1 MSNVP
6 AKNSGVRTANNLPEI
21 SVALCTY
28 NGEQFLEDQLESILS
43 QTLLPGEIVIS
54 DDGSR
59 DGTLEVVSRVL
70 TPERLSKM
78 GISLKI
84 VRHSRTLGVAKN
96 FEAALAAC
104 SGEFVSLC
112 DQDDIWHP
120 NRLAILR
127 AEFSS
132 DDVMLVHSDA
142 RLVDAAG
149 HPLGASLFFSLGA
162 GRRELLR
169 EQGPRGFFVLLRRNL
184 VTGATAMIRSNLFR
198 LAQPIPSSWVH
209 DYWLATVATV
219 FGRIVVAPGELID
232 YRQHESNQIGV
243 TKLTP
248 SIAVQLL
255 GHSRR
260 SRHEGRVQ
268 RLLDLSDRLAD
279 GGLPA
284 TDSQRA
290 FVAAKLAHEQ
300 IRLGLPPSRRKRVGV
315 IMREV
320 VSGRYHRLSRGL
332 RDVVRDVLSPP

>member
-1 MSNVP
+1 MSSAP
-6 AKNSGVRTANNLPEI
+6 STKSGARLNQNLPEI

-28 NGEQFLEDQLESILS
+28 NGELFLEEQLESILS
-43 QTLLPGEIVIS
+43 QSLLPGEIVIS

-59 DGTLEVVSRVL
+59 DGTLEVVGRVL
-70 TPERLSKM
+70 TPERLSRK

-84 VRHSRTLGVAKN
+84 LRHSKTLGVTKN
-96 FEAALAAC
+96 FEAALAAS

-142 RLVDAAG
+142 RLVDSTG
-149 HPLGASLFFSLGA
+149 HPLGASLFISLGA
-162 GRRELLR
+162 SRRELLR
-169 EQGPRGFFVLLRRNL
+169 EQGPRGFSVLLRRNL
-184 VTGATAMIRSNLFR
+184 VTGATVMIRRNLFR
-198 LAQPIPSSWVH
+198 LAQPFPSSWVH
-209 DYWLATVATV
+209 DYWLAMVATV

-248 SIAVQLL
+248 SIALQLL
-255 GHSRR
+255 GHSRG

-268 RLLDLSDRLAD
+268 RLLELSHRLAD

-290 FVAAKLAHEQ
+290 FVAAKLTHEK
-300 IRLGLPPSRRKRVGV
+300 IRLDLPPSRRKRVGV
-315 IMREV
+315 IMREA

-332 RDVVRDVLSPP
+332 RDIVRDILSPP